1 MRVGA
6 FIQARMSSSR
16 FPGKVLAPLNGRPI
30 ILYSVERARAA
41 LNRDDVFVL
50 TSDAESDDPLANY
63 LEHMGIPVVRGPLDD
78 VFDRFRRG
86 LARANFDWFFR
97 ISADSPL
104 LRPDLMTSMQRQ
116 VGSPNIDLVS
126 NVVRRTFPRGH
137 SMELI
142 RSKTFLA
149 LDDTELSGSDREH
162 VTPVFYRFPDRYGIV
177 SFEMAGTGYG
187 GSGYAVDTIDDL
199 KRLEELVRAGG
210 DSSFP
215 PYEILNPRTEGAS

>member
-6 FIQARMSSSR
+6 FIQARMNSSR

-30 ILYSVERARAA
+30 ILHSVERARTA
-41 LNRDDVFVL
+41 LTRDDVFVL
-50 TSDAESDDPLANY
+50 TSEAESDDPLASY
-63 LEHMGIPVVRGPLDD
+63 LEYKRIPVVRGPLDD
-78 VFDRFRRG
+78 VIERFRRG
-86 LARANFDWFFR
+86 LAHTNFDWFFR
-97 ISADSPL
+97 ISGDSPL

-116 VGSPNIDLVS
+116 AGFPNIDLVS

-142 RSKTFLA
+142 RSKPFLA
-149 LDDTELSGSDREH
+149 LDDKELSASDREH

-177 SFEMAGTGYG
+177 SFEMAGSGYG

-199 KRLEELVRAGG
+199 KRLEELERAGV

-215 PYEILNPRTEGAS
+215 PYEILNSRTQDAS

>member
-6 FIQARMSSSR
+6 FIQARMSSER

-30 ILYSVERARAA
+30 ILHSVERARAA

-50 TSDAESDDPLANY
+50 TSEEESDDPLASF
-63 LEHMGIPVVRGPLDD
+63 LEHKGIPVFRGPLDD
-78 VFDRFRRG
+78 VIERFRRG
-86 LARANFDWFFR
+86 LAHAKFDWFFR
-97 ISADSPL
+97 ISGDSPL
-104 LRPDLMTSMQRQ
+104 LRPDLMTSMQSET
-116 VGSPNIDLVS
+116 GSPNVDLVS

-142 RSKTFLA
+142 RSETFLA
-149 LDDTELSGSDREH
+149 LDDAELSSSDREH

-177 SFEMAGTGYG
+177 SFEMAGSGYG
-187 GSGYAVDTIDDL
+187 ASGYAVDTIDDL
-199 KRLEELVRAGG
+199 KRLEELERTGG

-215 PYEILNPRTEGAS
+215 PYEILRGRARGTS